1 MRRAETKRLALGAML
16 VAFAMILS
24 YIESLV
30 PPLVAIPGV
39 KLGLAN
45 IATVFVLYCL
55 GERYAVAVSLLR
67 VVLSSLLFGSAVSLI
82 YSLTGAVLS
91 LVFMILLRRIGIF
104 TPVGVSAAGGVA
116 HNAGQIICA
125 ALIMENA
132 GLTYYL
138 APLTV
143 AGVITGFVIGIAAGF
158 VIAKIKNVTH
168 LDITE

>member
-143 AGVITGFVIGIAAGF
+143 AGVITGCVIGIAAGF
-158 VIAKIKNVTH
+158 VITKIKNVMH